1 MGPSDTCPLQ
11 TGGSR
16 RWSRIQEDIAG
27 ALRLAEESRAA
38 LSGSQEFCT
47 RAESFLY
54 AGLQSAEMIGR
65 FAIGACDSGHI
76 RCDAIQALFKEESP
90 SAKTVLLSSRPRG
103 EGRAQ
108 KTIGITVA
116 ICV

>member
-1 MGPSDTCPLQ
+1 MPV
-11 TGGSR
+11 
-16 RWSRIQEDIAG
+16 
-27 ALRLAEESRAA
+27 
-38 LSGSQEFCT
+38 T
-47 RAESFLY
+47 RVTYVA
-54 AGLQSAEMIGR
+54 
-65 FAIGACDSGHI
+65 
-76 RCDAIQALFKEESP
+76 DAIQALFKEESP